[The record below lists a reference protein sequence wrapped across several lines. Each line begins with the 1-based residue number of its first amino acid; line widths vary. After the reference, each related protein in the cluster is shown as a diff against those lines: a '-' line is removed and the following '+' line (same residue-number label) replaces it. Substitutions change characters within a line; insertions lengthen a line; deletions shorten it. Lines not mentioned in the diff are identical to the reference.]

1 MELDVRH
8 RLRCCLVVEIGE
20 GEVIF
25 RREEL
30 EVTLL
35 VDVEQLGAVEVRAA
49 RGWGKAPLH
58 IHARHAEALFVFE
71 GELALTLEDR
81 VHRVGPETWAFVPP
95 EVVHAFEVTGDE
107 QARFLVLHTPGS
119 GFGDYVRGSAAAF
132 DQHPPPEYATGDPN
146 LVVVRRTG
154 GSSGVGSTEPPKSG
168 DDGFAGIGAETGE
181 KLADDAERRSILLVD
196 ADELTVTEFMRAAGV
211 RGAEPHVHHHHAD
224 AFLVVGGELA
234 VTVGSEKLRASAGTL
249 VVLPPDVVHGFDND
263 SSASA
268 LFYNLHMPASGFAD
282 YMRGRNPDFDQHDPP
297 ADGGADPDSAIAVRL
312 SR

>member
-30 EVTLL
+30 AVTLL

-107 QARFLVLHTPGS
+107 LARFLVLHTPGS
-119 GFGDYVRGSAAAF
+119 GFGDYVRGTGAAF
-132 DQHPPPEYATGDPN
+132 DQQPPPEYATGDPN

-154 GSSGVGSTEPPKSG
+154 GSSG
-168 DDGFAGIGAETGE
+168 AETGE
-181 KLADDAERRSILLVD
+181 KIADDAERRSILLVD
-196 ADELTVTEFMRAAGV
+196 ADELTVTEFMRGPGV

-224 AFLVVGGELA
+224 AFLVVEGELA

-282 YMRGRNPDFDQHDPP
+282 YMRGRKPDFDQHDPP